1 MSLVASLVCVTM
13 LAGLLYLDRD
23 AQERTSK
30 ALWIPVVWMWIVG
43 SRAVSQWGGGTQVA
57 SLSQRNADGSPLD
70 AAIYGLL
77 ILAGLLVLNYRSHQV
92 RSFLR
97 VNGPILLF
105 LAYCAL
111 SVLWSES
118 PFVAM
123 KRWVKGMGA
132 FVMVLVILTDSDPM
146 AALRQFLSRVAFVLL
161 PASVLVILFFPQL
174 GTSINE
180 WSHLTYY
187 SGVSTQKNGLGWTCL
202 VCGLGSLWSFLG
214 AYQERSNVH
223 RRQRMFA
230 HGLMI
235 VTAIGLI
242 KTCDSMTSM
251 ATLGVAGMVM
261 VLTTL
266 SFIKKSPGN
275 LHILLAVGAI
285 VAVLAIFMD
294 ADGTVLSLLGRDATL
309 TGRTDIWKAVLSFH
323 TNPLIGAG
331 YESFW
336 LGGRIER
343 VATIL
348 GYTGIAEAHNGYLQ
362 VYLDMGWIGLCFL
375 AGLVVSGYCQAVET
389 FAGNPRM
396 GSIRLTFLA
405 VGIVCSMT
413 EAGFAAM
420 TPIWFV
426 FLLANTHFPP
436 SLDARSGRT
445 FARPLFSRR
454 ETVPRQ
460 TRILS

>member
-1 MSLVASLVCVTM
+1 MSLIATLVCFAIA
-13 LAGLLYLDRD
+13 AGLLYLDRD
-23 AQERTSK
+23 AQERTSN
-30 ALWIPVVWMWIVG
+30 ALWIPVIWMWIVG
-43 SRAVSQWGGGTQVA
+43 SRAVSQWAGYEPVA
-57 SLSQRNADGSPLD
+57 NLSQRNAEGSPLD

-77 ILAGLLVLNYRSHQV
+77 IFAGLLVLNFRSHKV

-97 VNGPILLF
+97 ANGPILLF
-105 LAYCAL
+105 LAFCAL

-123 KRWVKGMGA
+123 KRWIKGMGV
-132 FVMVLVILTDSDPM
+132 FVMVLVVATESDPV
-146 AALRQFLSRVAFVLL
+146 AALRRLLSCVTFVLL

-174 GTSINE
+174 GTSVNE
-180 WSHLTYY
+180 WSHITYY

-202 VCGLGSLWSFLG
+202 ICGLGSLWSFLC
-214 AYQERSNVH
+214 AYQVRDTAH
-223 RRQRMFA
+223 RFQRMFA
-230 HGLMI
+230 HGLMV

-261 VLTTL
+261 VLTTQ
-266 SFIKKSPGN
+266 SFIQRRPRN
-275 LHILLAVGAI
+275 IHIVLGFAAI
-285 VAVLAIFMD
+285 VMALASFMD
-294 ADGTVLSLLGRDATL
+294 AYGAVLSLLGRDATL

-348 GYTGIAEAHNGYLQ
+348 GYTGIAEAHNGYLEL
-362 VYLDMGWIGLCFL
+362 YLDMGWIGLAFL
-375 AGLVVSGYCQAVET
+375 AALTVSGYREVVAG
-389 FAGNPRM
+389 FAANPRM
-396 GSIRLTFLA
+396 GSIRLVFLT

-426 FLLANTHFPP
+426 FLLANTHLP
-436 SLDARSGRT
+436 RSQAVWNEQAYTQPT
-445 FARPLFSRR
+445 FARR
-454 ETVPRQ
+454 EEVPR
-460 TRILS
+460 RVRVLR